1 MKFIKDIIAEKREEV
16 GHPEGATLAT
26 PEQIARVLAEKA
38 ESDQPLQLGDALR
51 VETAAEPEQ
60 NMSEEVATS
69 EAAFG
74 SRRQPAVTETPD
86 EHAQDVVAAFLA
98 RQAERATQ
106 RVPAQEVQ
114 EVQRDPSTDGVPKE
128 PVRRVFTRRKS
139 LSQNM
144 EGQSDLVS
152 EAESRS
158 ASGEGETEPPLRMDA
173 TFDPPVAPEQ
183 VDPPVSLDQA
193 EREPAPPRSRRVK
206 TRLLGFAAEADIA
219 GPLDQEP
226 GEAAAHLV
234 HFPVG
239 WLAVV
244 EGPGRGA
251 TFTLSSGVSSIGR
264 GEGQA
269 VRLDFGDNSISRD
282 NHAAVAYDAEQR
294 TFFVGHGGKA
304 NLVRRNGRPVL
315 CTEALEA
322 GDQLRIG
329 ETTLKFVPLCSE
341 GFDWQDT
348 ADQPLGDERPFA

>member
-26 PEQIARVLAEKA
+26 PEQIARVLAERV

-51 VETAAEPEQ
+51 VETSAELEQ

-74 SRRQPAVTETPD
+74 SRRLPAVTETPD

-98 RQAERATQ
+98 QQAERATQ

-114 EVQRDPSTDGVPKE
+114 RDPSTDGVPKE
-128 PVRRVFTRRKS
+128 SVRRVFTRRKP
-139 LSQNM
+139 LNQNR

-152 EAESRS
+152 EAETRP
-158 ASGEGETEPPLRMDA
+158 ASGEGEIEPPLRMDA

-183 VDPPVSLDQA
+183 VGPPVSLDHA
-193 EREPAPPRSRRVK
+193 EREPAALRSRRVK

-251 TFTLSSGVSSIGR
+251 TFTLFSGVSSIGR

-348 ADQPLGDERPFA
+348 TDHSLGERPFA